1 VARKKSGR
9 RKGYT
14 VVQNEV
20 LRDENLSLKAKGM
33 YALMVALP
41 DGWDYSIK
49 GLASLSKDGR
59 DSTAQALSE
68 LENHGYI
75 YREKC
80 TDSNGR
86 FSSWKYEI
94 GISPCTEKP
103 CTEKPN
109 TEKPCTEK
117 PCTENP
123 SQINKEELIK
133 EELIKEE
140 LIKDVVV
147 SAETR
152 DIGNEDEKLS
162 LLKGEWQ
169 GLMLSDKQMDDLID
183 RMGIEVFEEYAKRMS
198 AFIERTGA
206 RGFNHHRKMLQW
218 YAQDT
223 QI

>member
-1 VARKKSGR
+1 MAVVRVNKTSDF
-9 RKGYT
+9 T
-14 VVQNEV
+14 VMSNAHFRE
-20 LRDENLSLKAKGM
+20 REMSLKAKGLLS
-33 YALMVALP
+33 LMLSLP
-41 DGWDYSIK
+41 DEWDYSVS
-49 GLASLSKDGR
+49 GLSTLSKDGKG
-59 DSTAQALSE
+59 SITNTLME
-68 LENHGYI
+68 LESMGYVK
-75 YREKC
+75 RTLAHDEK
-80 TDSNGR
+80 GR
-86 FSSWKYEI
+86 FAGYDYDVYEH
-94 GISPCTEKP
+94 PLTKKP
-103 CTEKPN
+103 L
-109 TEKPCTEK
+109 
-117 PCTENP
+117 TENP
-123 SQINKEELIK
+123 STEKPLTEKPLTENQPQLNTNTLNPKGIKKEC
-133 EELIKEE
+133 
-140 LIKDVVV
+140 IKDVVV